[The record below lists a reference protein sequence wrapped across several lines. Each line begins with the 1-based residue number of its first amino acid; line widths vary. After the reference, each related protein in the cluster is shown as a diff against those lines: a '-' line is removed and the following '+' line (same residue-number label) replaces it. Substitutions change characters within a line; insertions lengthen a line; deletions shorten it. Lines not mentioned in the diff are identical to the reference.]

1 METARVQYKERTEG
15 QKTGNGFQTLDRGGK
30 HGMGS
35 QNKEGCRVE
44 QIHQMDSFIIWN
56 IRGLNGLNKQKE
68 VQQNKRR
75 NSGYGGDKNTDGK
88 N

>member
-1 METARVQYKERTEG
+1 
-15 QKTGNGFQTLDRGGK
+15 
-30 HGMGS
+30 
-35 QNKEGCRVE
+35 
-44 QIHQMDSFIIWN
+44 MDSFLIWN